1 MKTILAAAMVLAILT
16 GCYSTREIQVE
27 MVNATLIRIDTINR
41 ETDYQ
46 KQLFTWRDQKN
57 IEYTSFE
64 SMSKNYA
71 LGTIMTVLKTR

>member
-1 MKTILAAAMVLAILT
+1 MKTILAAALVLSVLT
-16 GCYSTREIQVE
+16 GCFSTKEIQVE
-27 MVNATLIRIDTINR
+27 MVDATLIRIDTINR
-41 ETDYQ
+41 ETQYQ

-64 SMSKNYA
+64 TMSKYYA

>member
-1 MKTILAAAMVLAILT
+1 MKTTLVVAMVATILT

-27 MVNATLIRIDTINR
+27 MVSATLVRIDTINR
-41 ETDYQ
+41 ETQYQ

-64 SMSKNYA
+64 SMSKNHV
-71 LGTIMTVLKTR
+71 LGTAMRVLRTR

>member
-1 MKTILAAAMVLAILT
+1 MKAVLVLALVAAILT

-27 MVNATLIRIDTINR
+27 MVSATLVRIDTVNR
-41 ETDYQ
+41 ETQFQ

-64 SMSKNYA
+64 SMNKYYVV
-71 LGTIMTVLKTR
+71 GTTMTELRTR